1 MSILNIHL
9 EHDLALVTTNT
20 QIQLA
25 GGAMGAAA
33 KLFTLPAVNCVM
45 SGRGDV
51 GVMLNVYAQLFSTMQ
66 DFDRLADVLD
76 VITQTTLSNLL
87 DAARRQG
94 APVPLPTEI
103 ALVGMSAA
111 RQEMACRHVMC
122 DGAGTHEV
130 RDVRGGMIAPS
141 ALAWPG
147 QMPQPTDLEGAVDL
161 AKQQAQLAETSH
173 PGKCWM
179 GDLMTAEITRD
190 SIHLRLVRDF
200 WKSSQEA
207 PR

>member
-1 MSILNIHL
+1 MTILNIHL
-9 EHDLALVTTNT
+9 ERELAIVTTNT

-66 DFDRLADVLD
+66 DFDRLADVLG
-76 VITQTTLSNLL
+76 VITQTTLSNLQH
-87 DAARRQG
+87 AARQQG

-111 RQEMACRHVMC
+111 QDEMACRYVMC
-122 DGAGTHEV
+122 DGTGKLEI

-141 ALAWPG
+141 ALPWPG
-147 QMPQPTDLEGAVDL
+147 PMPQPIDLAGAVDL
-161 AKQQAQLAETSH
+161 AKQQAELAEISH
-173 PGKCWM
+173 PGKCWL

-190 SIHLRLVRDF
+190 TINLRLVRNF
-200 WKSSQEA
+200 WKTSQEA